1 MGTGLKFCQ
10 KMGGIKRKVGAFAE
24 LKLEALQKEAP
35 EVYFFLGSLSLDRE
49 YGKMWGKRAA
59 IFHFFLPMAMVQE
72 YGGSRESINSLAL
85 V

>member
-10 KMGGIKRKVGAFAE
+10 RMGGIKKKVGAFAE

-49 YGKMWGKRAA
+49 YGKMWGK
-59 IFHFFLPMAMVQE
+59 
-72 YGGSRESINSLAL
+72 
-85 V
+85 